1 MSRETVGGVP
11 MQVIIFGAT
20 GMVGQGVLRECLIDP
35 GIARVVAVGRSPT
48 GVRNAKLTEIT
59 HGDFWDYSAIESRLT
74 GFDAC
79 FFCLGVSSIGMTEER
94 YRHLTYDLTLAAAT
108 TLARLNPQMTFT
120 YVTGAGTDSTEQGS
134 RMWARVKG
142 KTENDLL
149 KLPFKAAYMFRPGAI
164 QPLHGIRSKTAW
176 VQAVY
181 TATWPLWP
189 VLRRISPRLVTSTE
203 QMGRAMIHV
212 ARAGYP
218 RRCWRWRILIAS
230 DPPAR

>member
-1 MSRETVGGVP
+1 MNRDIVGDVP
-11 MQVIIFGAT
+11 MRVIIFGAT

-35 GIARVVAVGRSPT
+35 GVERVLVVGRSPT
-48 GVRNAKLTEIT
+48 GVRNAKLTEII
-59 HGDFWDYSAIESRLT
+59 HGDFTDYSAIESQLT

-79 FFCLGVSSIGMTEER
+79 FFCLGVSSIGMNEER
-94 YRHLTYDLTLAAAT
+94 YRHLTYDVTLAAAT

-120 YVTGAGTDSTEQGS
+120 YVTGAGTDSTEQGT

-149 KLPFKAAYMFRPGAI
+149 KLPFKGAYMFRPGAI
-164 QPLHGIRSKTAW
+164 QPMHGIRSKTAW
-176 VQAVY
+176 VQVVY
-181 TATWPLWP
+181 TATWPLWS

-212 ARAGYP
+212 ARTGYP
-218 RRCWRWRILIAS
+218 SKILEMEDINS
-230 DPPAR
+230 L

>member
-1 MSRETVGGVP
+1 MSRDIVGGVP
-11 MQVIIFGAT
+11 MRVIIFGAT

-35 GIARVVAVGRSPT
+35 GIERVLVVGRSAT
-48 GVRNAKLTEIT
+48 GVRNAKLTEII
-59 HGDFWDYSAIESRLT
+59 HDDFTNYSKIEPQLT

-94 YRHLTYDLTLAAAT
+94 YRYLTYDITLAAAT
-108 TLARLNPQMTFT
+108 TLARLNPQMTIT
-120 YVTGAGTDSTEQGS
+120 YVTGAGTDSTEQGA

-142 KTENDLL
+142 KTENDLI
-149 KLPFKAAYMFRPGAI
+149 KLPFRAAYMFRPGAI

-181 TATWPLWP
+181 TATWPLWS

-203 QMGRAMIHV
+203 QVGRAMIHV

-218 RRCWRWRILIAS
+218 RKVLEMEDINSI
-230 DPPAR
+230 